1 MKRIVLLLMAML
13 AIVSCSKESKDEEN
27 PVLNIQNKEISLYRN
42 EEKNVNATSNR
53 KITYSFPK
61 GELHASV
68 SEDGVVKGIFVG
80 NAELT
85 ITNGVN
91 TEKVKV
97 TIIPKYDLFY
107 NPLLDF
113 NASKED
119 VKKYMKSGVFE
130 KIDENTYTYNFG
142 DARDIQEFYKI
153 IYSFEDNKL
162 KNIMI
167 AFAFNGKYRD
177 DAIKYLGERYVP
189 VSSEGSVFV
198 FANPDKNNPFYIGFT
213 FNVFKN
219 SCTLFYSKVKS
230 SN

>member
-1 MKRIVLLLMAML
+1 MKKIVLLLIALL
-13 AIVSCSKESKDEEN
+13 AVGCSKESKEEER

-68 SEDGVVKGIFVG
+68 SEGGVIKGIFVG

-85 ITNGVN
+85 ITDGVN

-97 TIIPKYDLFY
+97 TIIPKYNFFY

-130 KIDENTYTYNFG
+130 KIDENTYAYDFG
-142 DARDIQEFYKI
+142 DIRDIQEFYKI
-153 IYSFEDNKL
+153 VYSFENNKL
-162 KNIMI
+162 KNVMI
-167 AFAFNGKYRD
+167 VFAFNGKYRND
-177 DAIKYLGERYVP
+177 TINYLGERYIP

-198 FANPDKNNPFYIGFT
+198 FANPDENNPFYIGFT
-213 FNVFKN
+213 FNALKN
-219 SCTLFYSKVKS
+219 SCTLFYSKVK
-230 SN
+230 

>member
-1 MKRIVLLLMAML
+1 MKRILLLLMAVL
-13 AIVSCSKESKDEEN
+13 AIASCSKESKEEEN
-27 PVLNIQNKEISLYRN
+27 PVFNIQNKEISLYRN

-119 VKKYMKSGVFE
+119 VKKYMK
-130 KIDENTYTYNFG
+130 
-142 DARDIQEFYKI
+142 
-153 IYSFEDNKL
+153 
-162 KNIMI
+162 
-167 AFAFNGKYRD
+167 
-177 DAIKYLGERYVP
+177 
-189 VSSEGSVFV
+189 
-198 FANPDKNNPFYIGFT
+198 
-213 FNVFKN
+213 
-219 SCTLFYSKVKS
+219 KVY
-230 SN
+230 